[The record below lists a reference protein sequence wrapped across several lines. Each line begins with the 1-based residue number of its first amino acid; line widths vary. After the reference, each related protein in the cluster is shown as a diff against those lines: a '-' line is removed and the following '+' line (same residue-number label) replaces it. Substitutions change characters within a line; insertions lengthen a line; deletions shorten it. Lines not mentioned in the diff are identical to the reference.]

1 MSAIHS
7 SRARIDL
14 VRVCIYES
22 FFFKDSISFATI
34 GAAYSLEQ
42 MLIAL
47 RKTSQWNSSICLSFH
62 NHFTSD
68 IKYVKTSLET

>member
-47 RKTSQWNSSICLSFH
+47 RKTSQ
-62 NHFTSD
+62 
-68 IKYVKTSLET
+68 